1 MSVFVCTQKDLCWCW
16 YLFSLPLLA
25 YIIAFLC
32 SGDAKEM
39 QPDWPPTGHL
49 KGTSWKRIK
58 GLSDFEL
65 SPCNP
70 LQQVTS

>member
-1 MSVFVCTQKDLCWCW
+1 MVLVFVVFASSCL
-16 YLFSLPLLA
+16 YG

-39 QPDWPPTGHL
+39 QPDWPPAGHL
-49 KGTSWKRIK
+49 KGTSWERLKVV
-58 GLSDFEL
+58 SDFEL

-70 LQQVTS
+70 